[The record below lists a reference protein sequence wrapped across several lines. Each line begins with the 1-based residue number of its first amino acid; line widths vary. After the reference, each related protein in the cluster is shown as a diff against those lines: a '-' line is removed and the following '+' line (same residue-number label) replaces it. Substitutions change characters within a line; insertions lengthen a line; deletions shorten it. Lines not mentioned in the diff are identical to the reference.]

1 MIIPTLAAR
10 TASIDVS
17 YPPIP
22 QLLGISPHGILAAL
36 GIGAGLWLLV
46 HRLRTAGLPV
56 DPAYRA
62 VSWGVAAAIVGARV
76 DYVISHPQDFSSLL
90 DMLALWRGGLAL
102 FGGLIAGTATA
113 AIILFRNRAPVIASL
128 DAAAPAF
135 TLAIAVGRIGDLM
148 LTDHL
153 GRPTGDSVGIGY
165 RIIAGSQL
173 APGFGPSPAV
183 APTAGQSCRDLG
195 AYYAGCSYH
204 LTAGYDLLGATLL
217 TVLLLIL
224 STRALPRGA
233 LIATFGL
240 LYGTQ
245 RLLLD
250 FTRGIDERPLAGLTG
265 TQLLSVVIILASSG
279 VLLWLIVRG
288 RTPADH
294 AAGLHGAEPSRSRH
308 RAPPT
313 SGTDDR

>member
-1 MIIPTLAAR
+1 MNTDTLAAR
-10 TASIDVS
+10 AASIDIS

-22 QLLGISPHGILAAL
+22 QLLGISPHGLLAAV

-46 HRLRTAGLPV
+46 HRLRSRGLPV
-56 DPAYRA
+56 DPAYKA
-62 VSWGVAAAIVGARV
+62 VTWGVAAAIVGARV
-76 DYVISHPQDFSSLL
+76 DYVISHLQDFSSLGE
-90 DMLALWRGGLAL
+90 MVALWRGGLAL

-113 AIILFRNRAPVIASL
+113 AIILFRNQAPVVASL

-135 TLAIAVGRIGDLM
+135 TLAIAVGRTGDLL

-153 GRPTGDSVGIGY
+153 GRPIGDSFGIGY

-173 APGFGPSPAV
+173 APGFTPSPAV
-183 APTAGQSCRDLG
+183 TPAGGQSCSDLG
-195 AYYAGCSYH
+195 TYYAGCSYH

-224 STRALPRGA
+224 STRALRPGV

-250 FTRGIDERPLAGLTG
+250 FTRGIDERPLLGLTG
-265 TQLLSVVIILASSG
+265 TQLLSILLILAGAAVLVWLLARPRRGSSIDDFDG
-279 VLLWLIVRG
+279 DV
-288 RTPADH
+288 
-294 AAGLHGAEPSRSRH
+294 PSQGRH
-308 RAPPT
+308 RAARASDPL
-313 SGTDDR
+313 DR